1 MPEIAC
7 TRDYVR
13 IALVAFLSALKEEL
27 IPIAKK
33 WPKGKERYASIIAGA
48 HDDGDASMFYLID
61 DEHDEDASIAFPKTS
76 EQHDVLYATAKE
88 MYKGLRYAEI
98 MIPYMFDF
106 FYTENGIIRITA
118 CVNVVDDRLPEN
130 ALYQTAKK
138 IAVDMATM
146 LNETG
151 QFGTVKV
158 YEGDD
163 DDKVGF
169 KADTHC
175 NYYVGFRLNFQI

>member
-7 TRDYVR
+7 TRDYLR

-27 IPIAKK
+27 LPIAKK
-33 WPKGKERYASIIAGA
+33 WPKGKNRYASIIAGA
-48 HDDGDASMFYLID
+48 HDDGDPSMFYLID
-61 DEHDEDASIAFPKTS
+61 EEHDEDTSIAFPKTS

-88 MYKGLRYAEI
+88 MYKGLSYAEI

-118 CVNVVDDRLPEN
+118 SVNVVDDSIPED
-130 ALYQTAKK
+130 ALYKTAKK
-138 IAVDMATM
+138 IAIDMTKM
-146 LNETG
+146 INETEL
-151 QFGTVKV
+151 FGTVEV

-163 DDKVGF
+163 NDNVGF